1 MAFVDATGLQIKT
14 IEEIVAELSAQQKA
28 EIEATLNTSADTP
41 IGQINGIIAAQL
53 REVWEVVQV
62 AYNGFNPD
70 AAEGFLLEKLSALTG
85 TLREGATKGRVI
97 MLVNLD
103 PGVTLL
109 AGVNFAN
116 VAGEPGNRWTPEVDF
131 TATSL
136 VPAVY
141 QLDFEAEFA
150 GTVIANATTISEIS
164 TPVVGWTNTGPMNPF
179 AATPG
184 KEIDTDAELRTRRE
198 EQLRVTGSA
207 TLDAIRADVLI
218 DPDVLQCSVFE
229 NTSSVVDVNGLPPKS
244 IEVVVFDGT
253 PPVMTADAIAQLIWN
268 TKPAGIETFGLENGQ
283 AQDSL
288 GNFHTVLFSRPTEI
302 EIFVEMFVSVDIS
315 SGYAGAAALEDALVD
330 LNLSDLSLGR
340 DVIAAKLV
348 EVAMLF
354 DGVFDMTSPPQL
366 GFSAAPVGTAN
377 LSIGVREIARLDTSR
392 ITVTEI
398 FVPIP

>member
-41 IGQINGIIAAQL
+41 IGQINGIMAAQL
-53 REVWEVVQV
+53 REVWEVLQV

-85 TLREGATKGRVI
+85 TLREGATKGRV
-97 MLVNLD
+97 V
-103 PGVTLL
+103 VQTLID
-109 AGVNFAN
+109 AGVSLTSGVHFAN
-116 VAGEPGNRWTPEVDF
+116 VVGEPGNRWTPAVDF
-131 TATSL
+131 G
-136 VPAVY
+136 PAPITQTY
-141 QLDFEAEFA
+141 ILEFEAEFA
-150 GTVIANATTISEIS
+150 GTVIANASTITEIS
-164 TPVVGWTNTGPMNPF
+164 TPVVGWTSINNATP
-179 AATPG
+179 ATPG

-229 NTSSVVDVNGLPPKS
+229 NTSNAVDANGLPPKS

-253 PPVMTADAIAQLIWN
+253 PPVMTANAIAQLIWD
-268 TKPAGIETFGLENGQ
+268 TKPAGIETFGLSSGT
-283 AQDSL
+283 ATDSL

-302 EIFVEMFVSVDIS
+302 EIWVEMFVSVDIS

-340 DVIAAKLV
+340 DVIAARLV
-348 EVAMLF
+348 EVAMQF
-354 DGVFDMTSPPQL
+354 DGIFDMTSPPQL
-366 GFSAAPVGTAN
+366 GFSAAPVGTSN

-392 ITVTEI
+392 INVTEI

>member
-1 MAFVDATGLQIKT
+1 MAFIDATGLQIKT
-14 IEEIVAELSAQQKA
+14 IEEILDELSAQQKA
-28 EIEATLNTSADTP
+28 DIEATLNTAADTP
-41 IGQINGIIAAQL
+41 LGQINGIFAAQI
-53 REVWEVVQV
+53 REVWEALQV

-85 TLREGATKGRVI
+85 TLREGATRGRV
-97 MLVNLD
+97 VLD
-103 PGVTLL
+103 CDIDLGATLT
-109 AGVNFAN
+109 AGVSFAN
-116 VAGEPGNRWTPEVDF
+116 VAGEPTNRWTPLVDF
-131 TATSL
+131 TS
-136 VPAVY
+136 PANGVHAIEC
-141 QLDFEAEFA
+141 EAETA
-150 GTVIANATTISEIS
+150 GTVIANSGTITEIA
-164 TPVVGWTNTGPMNPF
+164 TPVVGWNSVTNPL

-184 KEIDTDAELRTRRE
+184 KEIDTDAELRSRRE
-198 EQLRVTGSA
+198 DQLRVTGSA

-229 NTSSVVDVNGLPPKS
+229 NTSNAVDANGLPPKS

-253 PPVMTADAIAQLIWN
+253 PPVMTADAIAQLIWD
-268 TKPAGIETFGLENGQ
+268 TKPAGIETFGLDTGT
-283 AQDSL
+283 ATDSL

-302 EIFVEMFVSVDIS
+302 EVWVDMFVSVDIS

-366 GFSAAPVGTAN
+366 GFSALPVGTTN
-377 LSIGVREIARLDTSR
+377 LSIGVREIARLDTAR
-392 ITVTEI
+392 INI
-398 FVPIP
+398 FETLAPIP

>member
-1 MAFVDATGLQIKT
+1 MSICNIDLG
-14 IEEIVAELSAQQKA
+14 
-28 EIEATLNTSADTP
+28 ATLT
-41 IGQINGIIAAQL
+41 
-53 REVWEVVQV
+53 
-62 AYNGFNPD
+62 
-70 AAEGFLLEKLSALTG
+70 
-85 TLREGATKGRVI
+85 
-97 MLVNLD
+97 
-103 PGVTLL
+103 
-109 AGVNFAN
+109 AGVSFAN
-116 VAGEPGNRWTPEVDF
+116 VAGEPANRWTPLVDF
-131 TATSL
+131 TS
-136 VPAVY
+136 PANGIHAIEC
-141 QLDFEAEFA
+141 EAETA
-150 GTVIANATTISEIS
+150 GTVIANSGTITEIT
-164 TPVVGWTNTGPMNPF
+164 TPVVGWNSVTNPL

-229 NTSSVVDVNGLPPKS
+229 NTSNAVDANGLPPKS

-268 TKPAGIETFGLENGQ
+268 TKPAGIETFGFSSGT
-283 AQDSL
+283 ATDSL

-302 EIFVEMFVSVDIS
+302 EIWIEMFVSVDIS